1 MQTPVGL
8 RVGFLMI
15 WFLAPDQSSLMGIAH
30 ESPLRPRDWVSRPRD
45 SLGKPLPRLSRR
57 VHLNTIFTLF
67 FPLVCAVLSCSVPAF
82 ARPPG
87 SSVHGDSPGKNN
99 GVGCHAFLQGI
110 FPTQGLNPGLPHC
123 RRILY
128 HLSHQGSPWILAW
141 VAYPFS
147 RGSSQPRNRSWVSCT
162 AGGFFFFCFVFCFC
176 FFFTSGATREAPTFD
191 TSSVTIFF
199 PSVDRENSGLGPAV
213 APEVHSSWSD
223 RLCGIQASEQNWGQS
238 PASAVFIALEHVCS
252 SVRGQT
258 NPPSF
263 LAAGH
268 WPYWGR
274 AQDTSVLAALRK
286 FSLLLGSSGLFL
298 ILLLFS
304 SVCCISVFI
313 ILVVANVYWT
323 PQLPRFS
330 SVCSTWVSS
339 SSFQLYELTTF
350 KIPLYGWGSESWN
363 TLFIVTEPV
372 RGRALITIRDQSS
385 SSCYEASVP
394 LTLPPP
400 HPHASPS
407 PGRLS
412 SILSVWVPG
421 LCAVLQA
428 VSSEMALG

>member
-1 MQTPVGL
+1 MNLPRGPRTEWVDTE
-8 RVGFLMI
+8 MS
-15 WFLAPDQSSLMGIAH
+15 LA
-30 ESPLRPRDWVSRPRD
+30 
-45 SLGKPLPRLSRR
+45 KPLPRLSRR
-57 VHLNTIFTLF
+57 GHLNTIFTLF
-67 FPLVCAVLSCSVPAF
+67 FAVVCAMLSLCCALWLF
-82 ARPPG
+82 ASLPG
-87 SSVHGDSPGKNN
+87 SSVHGDSPGKNA
-99 GVGCHAFLQGI
+99 GVGCHTFLHGI
-110 FPTQGLNPGLPHC
+110 FPTQIKLGSNPDLPHC
-123 RRILY
+123 RQILY
-128 HLSHQGSPWILAW
+128 HLSHQGPWILAW
-141 VAYPFS
+141 AAYPFS
-147 RGSSQPRNRSWVSCT
+147 RGSSQPRTGTRMSCIT
-162 AGGFFFFCFVFCFC
+162 GGFL
-176 FFFTSGATREAPTFD
+176 TEWATREAPTFD

-213 APEVHSSWSD
+213 APEVHSNWSD

-339 SSFQLYELTTF
+339 SSFQLYELTTI

-372 RGRALITIRDQSS
+372 RGRAMITIRDQSS